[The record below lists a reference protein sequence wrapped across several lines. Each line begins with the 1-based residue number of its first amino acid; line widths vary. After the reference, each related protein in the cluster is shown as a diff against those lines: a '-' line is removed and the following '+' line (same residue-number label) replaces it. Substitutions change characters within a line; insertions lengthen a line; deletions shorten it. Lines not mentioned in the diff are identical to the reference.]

1 MLTGSTG
8 RACSRLLPGSQVFTR
23 GTPPRMEGCRPAS
36 RGLALALMTW
46 AQSRNRTVAVDSIV
60 TNMVF
65 RPLSRPNNGGAG
77 RHKY

>member
-8 RACSRLLPGSQVFTR
+8 RACSRLLPESQVFTR
-23 GTPPRMEGCRPAS
+23 GTPPRMEGCRPAG

-46 AQSRNRTVAVDSIV
+46 AQSRNRMVALDSIV

-65 RPLSRPNNGGAG
+65 MPVLLPRDGGAPAV
-77 RHKY
+77 KC